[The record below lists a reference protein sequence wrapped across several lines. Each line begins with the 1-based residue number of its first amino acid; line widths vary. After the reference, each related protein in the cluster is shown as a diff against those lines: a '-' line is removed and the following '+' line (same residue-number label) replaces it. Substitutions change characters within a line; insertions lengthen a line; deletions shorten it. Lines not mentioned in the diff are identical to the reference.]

1 MRIAVL
7 ANGEWDIE
15 WGRQEI
21 APGNIEVLICA
32 DGGGNAAI
40 SSGRLPDILVGD
52 MDSIKEENLFICA
65 QGKTKIKKYP
75 AQKDET
81 DLELAMEYAEEY
93 LREYGKPKDEISLYG
108 AGGKRLDHLMG
119 NISMMLAFAE
129 RGRMVRMIE
138 PSQEAWVLAPGEE
151 MVKGTQGQVIS
162 IIPLSAEAVVDSY
175 GLYYPLKNSTMY
187 QHSPRGISN
196 VLIEDEAKI
205 KVAKG
210 RILVVKSKVL

>member
-21 APGNIEVLICA
+21 DPSNVELLICA

-40 SSGRLPDILVGD
+40 SSGRLPDILIGD
-52 MDSIKEENLFICA
+52 MDSIKKENLLLCTDGI
-65 QGKTKIKKYP
+65 TKIERFP

-81 DLELAMEYAEEY
+81 DLELAMEYAERH
-93 LREYGKPKDEISLYG
+93 LQVYGKPDDEIFLYG

-119 NISMMLAFAE
+119 NISMMLAFADK
-129 RGRMVRMIE
+129 GRMVRMIE
-138 PSQEAWVLAPGEE
+138 RSQEAWVLTPGEE
-151 MVKGTQGQVIS
+151 IIKGTKGQVIS
-162 IIPLSAEAVVDSY
+162 IIPLSYEAIVSSH
-175 GLYYPLKNSTMY
+175 GLYYPLDCSTMY

-196 VLIEDEAKI
+196 VLTKGEAKI
-205 KVAKG
+205 EVAKG
-210 RILVVKSKVL
+210 KILIVKYK